1 MHSDRVL
8 VVEDDEAVRD
18 AIRSGLTVHGFD
30 VTVAADGET
39 AVQAVIDK
47 LYDVVVL
54 DVGLPGI
61 SGIEVCQYLRRQEI
75 DVPILILSARD
86 EVGDRVAGLQAG
98 ADDYLVKPFDLSELV
113 ARVAALLR
121 RSVLRPTTTAVLR
134 LGDLRIDADRRSA
147 FVGDELLDLTRREFD
162 LLLALA
168 TNPGVVLSRLAVART
183 RVGVRLRRRHQRR
196 RCLHRLSPSETRRSR
211 PATAS
216 SQRCAGVGFVLEVPM
231 KLATRT
237 GLAALGASALAIV
250 VLSNVVATQF
260 ERVLRERVDERL
272 TERAELSAPILVAVG
287 DRISVSELNGVIESA
302 RVVTGVGTDEMR
314 TVVVGPQPDGD
325 LPAVAAAGLRTVEV
339 GDESWRLLTVEV
351 DDVPTVGDQAVV
363 EFAEPLGAVQD
374 RVREI
379 RRTNL
384 LRRAARCARR
394 RVRGMAVRSPGGPS
408 ADPTPAR
415 RRRDRFLG
423 PACARGCR
431 TLRNARGRRRGAR
444 H

>member
-39 AVQAVIDK
+39 AVRAVIDK

-147 FVGDELLDLTRREFD
+147 FVGDDVLDLTRREFD

-168 TNPGVVLSRLAVART
+168 TESRRRALATAVAGT
-183 RVGVRLRRRHQRR
+183 RVGVRLRRRHQCGRRLRRVSPTETCRR
-196 RCLHRLSPSETRRSR
+196 RS
-211 PATAS
+211 ATAHRHGT
-216 SQRCAGVGFVLEVPM
+216 RCRFRVRGPM

-237 GLAALGASALAIV
+237 GLASLGASALAIV

-272 TERAELSAPILVAVG
+272 TERSP
-287 DRISVSELNGVIESA
+287 SSPHQS
-302 RVVTGVGTDEMR
+302 
-314 TVVVGPQPDGD
+314 
-325 LPAVAAAGLRTVEV
+325 
-339 GDESWRLLTVEV
+339 SWRSVIASRCPSSTV
-351 DDVPTVGDQAVV
+351 
-363 EFAEPLGAVQD
+363 
-374 RVREI
+374 
-379 RRTNL
+379 
-384 LRRAARCARR
+384 
-394 RVRGMAVRSPGGPS
+394 
-408 ADPTPAR
+408 
-415 RRRDRFLG
+415 
-423 PACARGCR
+423 
-431 TLRNARGRRRGAR
+431 
-444 H
+444 

>member
-1 MHSDRVL
+1 M
-8 VVEDDEAVRD
+8 
-18 AIRSGLTVHGFD
+18 
-30 VTVAADGET
+30 
-39 AVQAVIDK
+39 QAVIDK

-147 FVGDELLDLTRREFD
+147 FVGDDLLDLTRREFD

-168 TNPGVVLSRLAVART
+168 TNPGVVLSRLRLLELVWGYDFDVDT
-183 RVGVRLRRRHQRR
+183 NVVDVFVGYLRRKLCRR
-196 RCLHRLSPSETRRSR
+196 RS
-211 PATAS
+211 ATAHRHGA
-216 SQRCAGVGFVLEVPM
+216 RCRFRVRGPM

-237 GLAALGASALAIV
+237 GLASLGASALAIV

-302 RVVTGVGTDEMR
+302 RVVTGVGTDEQR
-314 TVVVGPQPDGD
+314 TVVVGPQPAGD
-325 LPAVAAAGLRTVEV
+325 LPAVDAAGLRTVEV
-339 GDESWRLLTVEV
+339 GDESWRLLTVGV
-351 DDVPTVGDQAVV
+351 DDVPAVGDQAVV

-379 RRTNL
+379 RRRTFFAGL
-384 LRRAARCARR
+384 LAALGAGFVGWLFGRRAARPLTRLQHDAAAIG
-394 RVRGMAVRSPGGPS
+394 V
-408 ADPTPAR
+408 
-415 RRRDRFLG
+415 LG
-423 PACARGCR
+423 PACARGRR
-431 TLRNARGRRRGAR
+431 TLRNARGRRRGGGTECEPRRPRRR
-444 H
+444 HRASRGGTRRRSELCRLGDP